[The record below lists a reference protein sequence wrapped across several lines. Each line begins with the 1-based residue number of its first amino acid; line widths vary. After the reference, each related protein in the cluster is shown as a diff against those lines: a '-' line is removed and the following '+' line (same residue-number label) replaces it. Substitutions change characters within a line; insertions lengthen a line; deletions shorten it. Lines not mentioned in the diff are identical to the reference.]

1 MCEPMITPPPPPNS
15 TNSNTFFIKI
25 YTFLKILLNF
35 FKIKNKAYFPYIYIY
50 VDVAWSP
57 SLSVLSRIL
66 INIHE
71 LSVVPSYLRS
81 ESTAQ
86 RAEKHKHD
94 FLRSSGSSIIYF
106 LLLRHLVKQVKFNR
120 DHSRS
125 AEICC
130 RVYACLSFR
139 CLTLYCH
146 SDVRWQWIPEML
158 MLMSCRLCCGVWT
171 PSSPHTRDSTS
182 LTSYRWKSPD
192 KYLVTLV

>member
-1 MCEPMITPPPPPNS
+1 MF
-15 TNSNTFFIKI
+15 TNSNTFYSFLFFQYI
-25 YTFLKILLNF
+25 YILKILLNF
-35 FKIKNKAYFPYIYIY
+35 FKIKNKVYFPYIYIY

-57 SLSVLSRIL
+57 SLSVLSRNL

-71 LSVVPSYLRS
+71 LSVASSYLRS

-106 LLLRHLVKQVKFNR
+106 LLLSHLVKQVKFNR
-120 DHSRS
+120 DQSRS

-158 MLMSCRLCCGVWT
+158 MLMSCSLCCGVWT

-192 KYLVTLV
+192 KYLVILA